1 MFYFPLV
8 VSPYCINIYT
18 LHYFLQSRYEIQT
31 YRRIRGH
38 RGSRSLNH
46 GWLPHH
52 PAFISTVTADSFKAV
67 DLMSVVHF
75 WVSEQRDTVLLWK
88 GNREERPSLSD
99 SHVKTRKQHGIP
111 NFQTLTHAV
120 CPHKEATG
128 LTQHF
133 VCKYSAV
140 FFLFMAKPVWI
151 YQQFA
156 VRKSATLN
164 RHMNKMM
171 LLYLCLYWTRSSLS
185 LLQSLVWGMFY
196 ILYDDS
202 YSYSVCLN
210 LVLV

>member
-140 FFLFMAKPVWI
+140 FFFYSWQNQCESI
-151 YQQFA
+151 
-156 VRKSATLN
+156 
-164 RHMNKMM
+164 
-171 LLYLCLYWTRSSLS
+171 SSLLSGS
-185 LLQSLVWGMFY
+185 LPLLTVTWIRWCFSICVFTGQEAHWVSCKAWCEVCFIFY
-196 ILYDDS
+196 MMIHIRIQCS
-202 YSYSVCLN
+202 
-210 LVLV
+210 